1 MNFFR
6 RLIPATLAA
15 RLFWG
20 VAAASLISA
29 VVIWTWLYSRFYD
42 TLDREASLRMRQL
55 AAALLSEASGID
67 EIVLGNAARKH
78 LLEQVWN
85 LERSSGMMQNLY
97 WLDVSGDHPV
107 FIASFSQHSG
117 NGTEESGN
125 VANLLPPGEED
136 AEDMVYDNINALDRG
151 ELVFPDPYAYGA
163 GRRLKIIL
171 CPLLDTSG
179 LLESVI
185 GIEADMQYLRL
196 AEEFRKILGEGI
208 ALAVLISLLVSLL
221 LSGNVAAKIAV
232 FGSNV
237 NLMASGKQPEAVH
250 LSIRELDDL
259 YQSFVR
265 MAADLELQR
274 AAVRQV
280 FVRKLE
286 ELAFT
291 GGAIAHEIR
300 NPLSAIEMHFGL
312 LKRQLAFKAEPG
324 SQSGPVEEI
333 EQQLQ
338 HLRRLLTS
346 FLNYSR
352 QVRPKTEKVDV
363 ATFIDRVVEL
373 RRQVLGD
380 FICLAEIAAGLS
392 ACFDPLMLQQ
402 VIENLVNNSF
412 RAAEGR
418 PLTIKIRAAVCNRC
432 LTIELADNGPG
443 IPYELRQQLFTP
455 FVTGNADG
463 SGFGLAISR
472 KLIEAQGGEINYK
485 ESPAGAVFV
494 IEVPQNENTG
504 C

>member
-1 MNFFR
+1 MNLLR

-29 VVIWTWLYSRFYD
+29 VVIWTWLYSRFYNS
-42 TLDREASLRMRQL
+42 LDREASVRMRQV

-67 EIVLGNAARKH
+67 ETVLGRVARER
-78 LLEQVWN
+78 LLEQVWH
-85 LERSSGMMQNLY
+85 LERSSGLMQNLY

-107 FIASFSQHSG
+107 FIASFSQYAGSRA
-117 NGTEESGN
+117 EEPGS
-125 VANLLPPGEED
+125 VSDLLPPDEED

-179 LLESVI
+179 MLESVI

-196 AEEFRKILGEGI
+196 AEEFRNILGEGI
-208 ALAVLISLLVSLL
+208 ALAVLISLLVSVL
-221 LSGNVAAKIAV
+221 LSGNVAAKISM
-232 FGSNV
+232 FGRNV
-237 NLMASGKQPEAVH
+237 NLMASGRQPEAMH

-265 MAADLELQR
+265 MAADLEMQR
-274 AAVRQV
+274 AAIRQV

-286 ELAFT
+286 ELSFT

-312 LKRQLAFKAEPG
+312 LKRQLSLKSE
-324 SQSGPVEEI
+324 SGAAGPIEEI

-346 FLNYSR
+346 FLHYSR
-352 QVRPKTEKVDV
+352 QVCPKTEKVDV
-363 ATFIDRVVEL
+363 AAFIARVVEL

-380 FICLAEIAAGLS
+380 FLCHVEVENGLT

-418 PLTIKIRAAVCNRC
+418 ALTIKIAATLCNRC
-432 LTIELADNGPG
+432 LRIELADNGPG
-443 IPYELRQQLFTP
+443 IPHELRLKLFTP

-472 KLIEAQGGEINYK
+472 KLIEAHGGEINYK
-485 ESPAGAVFV
+485 ESPVGAVFV
-494 IEVPQNENTG
+494 IEVPQNENSG
-504 C
+504 S